1 MQYAWLE
8 KMASEGHIRPEAK
21 AKIYEDC
28 SRLLKLAASRDAK
41 KDPAAEKVKKVL
53 DFTVGFGTNLM
64 VNSAWDRLMEARGMR
79 QTLDSIRNSRA
90 GILADPAFGDYK
102 EKADARFTELAKVAP
117 TLAANPA
124 KAKELVGKA
133 LHTGFSN
140 DDMNHLAVIQAVYTA
155 HDPDYSSKLHQ
166 KMTKQASAARVGE
179 MYADVLFLVKEA
191 GLLGSITGGINRAG
205 AAATEGVARTMGGV
219 RPSTAMQVLKNV
231 ALVSSIPLLAGV
243 GQGLVSEFVASR
255 DSKQMAAKLRES
267 FNEALRLS
275 EKSDLSHTNG
285 FSLRDRSAEA
295 MRVFQA
301 LAHFA
306 PHVAVQPDA
315 AHAFMTRIVSSG
327 LSVDTPDIK
336 QLTDIEKNIAGAGKQ
351 SPFFEGFTSAVKGVG
366 LGEGI
371 RTTIKDTTAPLHE
384 KTRQAISRDIGLKSR
399 GRS

>member
-21 AKIYEDC
+21 AKIYDDC
-28 SRLLKLAASRDAK
+28 SKLLKLAAK
-41 KDPAAEKVKKVL
+41 NDPKQDPVAEKVKKVL
-53 DFTVGFGTNLM
+53 NYTVGFGSNLM
-64 VNSAWDRLMEARGMR
+64 INSAWEKLMEARGMR
-79 QTLDSIRNSRA
+79 QTVDKIRTTRA
-90 GILADPAFGDYK
+90 GLLSDPAFQDYK

-124 KAKELVGKA
+124 KAKELVGKS

-155 HDPDYSSKLHQ
+155 NDPEYTSRIHDRL
-166 KMTKQASAARVGE
+166 TKKASATRLGE
-179 MYADVLFLVKEA
+179 MYADVLVLVKEA
-191 GLLGSITGGINRAG
+191 GLLSSITGGINRAG
-205 AAATEGVARTMGGV
+205 AAAAEGVAKTTGGI

-231 ALVSSIPLLAGV
+231 ALVSSIPVLAGV
-243 GQGLVSEFVASR
+243 GQGLVSEYAASR

-306 PHVAVQPDA
+306 PHVAMQPDA

-336 QLTDIEKNIAGAGKQ
+336 QLTDIEKNMANAGKQ

-371 RTTIKDTTAPLHE
+371 RSTIKDTTEPLRE
-384 KTRQAISRDIGLKSR
+384 KTRQAISRDIGLKPSR
-399 GRS
+399 RS

>member
-21 AKIYEDC
+21 AKIYDDC
-28 SRLLKLAASRDAK
+28 SKLLKLAAK
-41 KDPAAEKVKKVL
+41 NDPKQDPVAEKVKKVL
-53 DFTVGFGTNLM
+53 NYTVGFGSNLM
-64 VNSAWDRLMEARGMR
+64 INSAWEKLMEARGMR
-79 QTLDSIRNSRA
+79 QTVDKIRTTRA
-90 GILADPAFGDYK
+90 GLLSDPAFQDYK

-124 KAKELVGKA
+124 KAKELVGKS

-140 DDMNHLAVIQAVYTA
+140 DDMNHLAVI
-155 HDPDYSSKLHQ
+155 HDRL
-166 KMTKQASAARVGE
+166 TKKASATRLGE
-179 MYADVLFLVKEA
+179 MYADVLVLVKEA
-191 GLLGSITGGINRAG
+191 GLLSSITGGINRAG
-205 AAATEGVARTMGGV
+205 AAAAEGVAKTTGGI

-231 ALVSSIPLLAGV
+231 ALVSSIPVLAGV
-243 GQGLVSEFVASR
+243 GQGLVSEYAASR

-306 PHVAVQPDA
+306 PHVAMQPDA

-336 QLTDIEKNIAGAGKQ
+336 QLTDIEKNMANAGKQ

-371 RTTIKDTTAPLHE
+371 RSTIKDTTEPLRE
-384 KTRQAISRDIGLKSR
+384 KTRQAISRDIGLKPSR
-399 GRS
+399 RS